1 MLNLI
6 LLYFWNKTKFLN
18 FVTNNTYIL
27 SKEEKDNGS
36 FLGKIF
42 KGYIAYKVISYPFR
56 KNKYQDRHTYYDLQD
71 DEDFYWE
78 EE

>member
-1 MLNLI
+1 M
-6 LLYFWNKTKFLN
+6 
-18 FVTNNTYIL
+18 
-27 SKEEKDNGS
+27 EENDNGS
-36 FLGKIF
+36 FFGKIF

-56 KNKYQDRHTYYDLQD
+56 KNKYQDKQTYYDLQD